1 MPRNKLNK
9 SYIIDMETIV
19 ETFWAALNTNQ
30 VDNWLQEVETPW
42 CVMQKNTSFHSEMVL
57 EMAIRKGDL
66 DIKEL
71 AVQITDWD
79 SEADL
84 LVNIGFPGS
93 TLFDDEPGEPEV
105 LFIKPDTQIDFKS
118 IIGDESRMDIDNMS
132 KGKTMVPKILDVG
145 LQEESSSQRTLI
157 IKDFVQRANQEKE
170 NEQEKEEEGEE
181 GGGVEEEEMDSD

>member
-1 MPRNKLNK
+1 MSRLIRPPTQWPAKEPGFKKLEKAAQIQYFFKEEDDGMVNTYAINLLNPMLPYEWYNIPSYHQRFLHIILWLQQVCGYLFWLKMPRNKLNK

-19 ETFWAALNTNQ
+19 ETFWAVLNANQ

-42 CVMQKNTSFHSEMVL
+42 CVIQKNTSFHSEMVL

-84 LVNIGFPGS
+84 LVNIGFLGS
-93 TLFDDEPGEPEV
+93 TQFDDKPG
-105 LFIKPDTQIDFKS
+105 
-118 IIGDESRMDIDNMS
+118 
-132 KGKTMVPKILDVG
+132 
-145 LQEESSSQRTLI
+145 
-157 IKDFVQRANQEKE
+157 
-170 NEQEKEEEGEE
+170 
-181 GGGVEEEEMDSD
+181 